1 MNIKFNTKES
11 KITEHGIE
19 TMENKINLRFNRIL
33 SNVSDEELTFHVK
46 VVDKKLQYK
55 VELTLNYMGYTLR
68 AETYD
73 KLSSIAALDKAMD
86 IMERQIVKV
95 KTKLSRV
102 KNQVPEFKGEAT
114 ATDEDAEP
122 ANYEVVRV
130 KSYEMKP
137 ISVQEAIMNMNL
149 LGHTF
154 YTFLN
159 RETDKISTVYK
170 RKDGDYGLIEPQ

>member
-1 MNIKFNTKES
+1 MR
-11 KITEHGIE
+11 
-19 TMENKINLRFNRIL
+19 LL
-33 SNVSDEELTFHVK
+33 
-46 VVDKKLQYK
+46 
-55 VELTLNYMGYTLR
+55 
-68 AETYD
+68 
-73 KLSSIAALDKAMD
+73 
-86 IMERQIVKV
+86 
-95 KTKLSRV
+95 
-102 KNQVPEFKGEAT
+102 AT
-114 ATDEDAEP
+114 GEDAEP
-122 ANYEVVRV
+122 SNYEVVRV